1 MLPRSRR
8 SFLFAAIAAA
18 GCTRGD
24 QRRSKAARYLWSQQ
38 ADDGG
43 WHSHTYGLLRSGQS
57 LTPFVLDALLDT
69 PEVDTGAVE
78 RAVEFIKRNTNSD
91 GSLGLMDSVAPDYPN
106 YATGLALSAL
116 TKAKAKGC
124 EPMVA
129 CMRNQQFTESNRWTR
144 ADAPYGAWG
153 MGGDRRRPPDAGHVD
168 LAMTRYVLEGLAAAG
183 VRPPDPA
190 LRVRKCIST
199 AARIPTAAFSFQP
212 SKPVS
217 TKPARMLE
225 NSAAMGQ
232 QRQMEFSPCAPV
244 AWPNLIPNGSREKLA
259 PRASLV
265 RSGSRLRWR
274 TSRNLGSG
282 PALLLRRRHHARDA
296 RVVSVASA
304 AAPRRELRELQQSG
318 KGRRS
323 PNRNCVRSARSF
335 ETRVK
340 RYNSRSMPI
349 DWFPLWLSLRVAVLS
364 TAVALAAGLWIAY
377 ILANREFRYKEAAGC
392 GRHSAAGSAAHR
404 ARILSVGAAGR
415 ASPFGQSV
423 GKDLRVAAG
432 VHLESRS
439 DRRALHSFPLLV
451 KSARAALESVDR
463 S

>member
-190 LRVRKCIST
+190 LACAQVYLDRCQNPDGGFFFSTVEAGINKAGEDAGKFRSYGTTTADGVLALRACGVAESDPRMVRAKNWLR
-199 AARIPTAAFSFQP
+199 AHHLYDR
-212 SKPVS
+212 
-217 TKPARMLE
+217 
-225 NSAAMGQ
+225 
-232 QRQMEFSPCAPV
+232 APGFDGG
-244 AWPNLIPNGSREKLA
+244 PRET
-259 PRASLV
+259 
-265 RSGSRLRWR
+265 W
-274 TSRNLGSG
+274 
-282 PALLLRRRHHARDA
+282 
-296 RVVSVASA
+296 
-304 AAPRRELRELQQSG
+304 
-318 KGRRS
+318 
-323 PNRNCVRSARSF
+323 
-335 ETRVK
+335 
-340 RYNSRSMPI
+340 
-349 DWFPLWLSLRVAVLS
+349 
-364 TAVALAAGLWIAY
+364 AAGLRFY
-377 ILANREFRYKEAAGC
+377 YAA
-392 GRHSAAGSAAHR
+392 AITR
-404 ARILSVGAAGR
+404 AMPELSVLLPPQRPDGSFANSSNLVKEDDPLIAT
-415 ASPFGQSV
+415 AFA
-423 GKDLRVAAG
+423 LRV
-432 VHLESRS
+432 LSK
-439 DRRALHSFPLLV
+439 RA
-451 KSARAALESVDR
+451 
-463 S
+463 